1 MRIDHKLQRVQV
13 DSFEISDELVYRFFV
28 SLPENERETALLRA
42 IRIGVLATMEDRFSA
57 FLSKTTDDLGVQLEN
72 LKLLFDM
79 KQEVFHKTAIKG
91 VAAENDILE
100 FLEAYIEHF
109 HLGDVVSLS
118 GTSKGLLKNNKTG
131 DILAYVGGENSGK
144 KVAIE
149 CKFDKSIKL
158 GDVDSPDIASN
169 KYDTAWSQLLESTV
183 NRGANASIIV
193 FDQTLADASIQRIV
207 DGVTYIENIGF
218 ICIIDYEA
226 SDYHNLAIAYN
237 LARGLALRKDG
248 KNVEV
253 EFVNMLIKRLLKDIR
268 DVQNIEMLVKTNIKN
283 NQQILKNIEKSLLSI
298 EFNQQYLVKYLEDGA
313 LSKADLLDFY
323 QREDIRAKYKL
334 ISKEIEIYDKST
346 ICYICLDRVVIMDDA
361 TLWRM
366 LHGYCWRNIF

>member
-13 DSFEISDELVYRFFV
+13 DSFEISDELVYRYFD
-28 SLPENERETALLRA
+28 SLPEAEREAALLRA

-91 VAAENDILE
+91 VAAENDILD
-100 FLEAYIEHF
+100 FLEEYIERN
-109 HLGDVVSLS
+109 HLGDVVSLT

-131 DILAYVGGENSGK
+131 DIMAFVGGESSGR

-158 GDVDSPDIASN
+158 GDIDSPDIASN
-169 KYDTAWSQLLESTV
+169 KYDTAWSQLLEATV
-183 NRGANASIIV
+183 NRDANASIIV
-193 FDQTLADASIQRIV
+193 FDKTLADASIQRAV
-207 DGVTYIENIGF
+207 DGVTYVDGIGF

-226 SDYHNLAIAYN
+226 SDYQNLAVAYN

-253 EFVNMLIKRLLKDIR
+253 EFVNMLIQRLLKDIR
-268 DVQNIEMLVKTNIKN
+268 DVQSIETLVKTNIKN

-298 EFNQQYLVKYLEDGA
+298 EFDQKYLAKYLEDGY
-313 LSKADLLDFY
+313 LNKADLLEFY
-323 QREDIRAKYKL
+323 QREEIRAKYKL
-334 ISKEIEIYDKST
+334 IAKEIE
-346 ICYICLDRVVIMDDA
+346 A
-361 TLWRM
+361 EE
-366 LHGYCWRNIF
+366 GE

>member
-1 MRIDHKLQRVQV
+1 MRIDHKLQRVQI
-13 DSFEISDELVYRFFV
+13 DSFEISDELVYRYFD
-28 SLPENERETALLRA
+28 SLPEAEREAALLRA

-91 VAAENDILE
+91 VAAENDILD
-100 FLEAYIEHF
+100 FLEEYIERN
-109 HLGDVVSLS
+109 HLGDVVSLT

-131 DILAYVGGENSGK
+131 DIIAYVGGESSGR

-169 KYDTAWSQLLESTV
+169 KYDTAWSQLLEATV
-183 NRGANASIIV
+183 NRDANASIIV
-193 FDQTLADASIQRIV
+193 FDKTLADASIQRAV
-207 DGVTYIENIGF
+207 DGVTYVDGIGF

-226 SDYHNLAIAYN
+226 SDYQNLAVAYN

-253 EFVNMLIKRLLKDIR
+253 VFVNLLIQRLLKDIR
-268 DVQNIEMLVKTNIKN
+268 DVQSIETLVKTNIKN

-298 EFNQQYLVKYLEDGA
+298 EFDQRYLAKYLEDGY
-313 LSKADLLDFY
+313 LNKADLLEFY
-323 QREDIRAKYKL
+323 QREEIRARYKL
-334 ISKEIEIYDKST
+334 IAKEIEAEDN
-346 ICYICLDRVVIMDDA
+346 D
-361 TLWRM
+361 
-366 LHGYCWRNIF
+366 

>member
-13 DSFEISDELVYRFFV
+13 DSFEISDELVYRYFD
-28 SLPENERETALLRA
+28 SLPEAEREAALLRA

-91 VAAENDILE
+91 VAAENDILD
-100 FLEAYIEHF
+100 FLEEYIERN
-109 HLGDVVSLS
+109 HLGDVVSLT

-131 DILAYVGGENSGK
+131 DIMAFVGGESSGR

-158 GDVDSPDIASN
+158 GDIDSPDIASN
-169 KYDTAWSQLLESTV
+169 KYDTAWSQLLEATV
-183 NRGANASIIV
+183 NRDANASIIV
-193 FDQTLADASIQRIV
+193 FDKTLADASIQRAV
-207 DGVTYIENIGF
+207 DGVTYVDGIGF

-226 SDYHNLAIAYN
+226 SDYQNLAVAYN

-253 EFVNMLIKRLLKDIR
+253 EFVNMLIQRLLKDIR
-268 DVQNIEMLVKTNIKN
+268 DVQSIETLVKTNIKN

-298 EFNQQYLVKYLEDGA
+298 EFDQKYLAKYLEDGY
-313 LSKADLLDFY
+313 LNKADLLEFY
-323 QREDIRAKYKL
+323 QREEIRAKYKL
-334 ISKEIEIYDKST
+334 IAKEIE
-346 ICYICLDRVVIMDDA
+346 VEE
-361 TLWRM
+361 
-366 LHGYCWRNIF
+366 RNEAG

>member
-13 DSFEISDELVYRFFV
+13 DSFEISDELVYRYFD
-28 SLPENERETALLRA
+28 SLPEMERESALLRA

-100 FLEAYIEHF
+100 FLEGYIERNHM
-109 HLGDVVSLS
+109 GDVVSLT
-118 GTSKGLLKNNKTG
+118 GTTKGLLKNNKTG
-131 DILAYVGGENSGK
+131 DIMAYVGGESSGR

-158 GDVDSPDIASN
+158 GDIDSPDIASN
-169 KYDTAWSQLLESTV
+169 KYDTAWSQLLEATV
-183 NRGANASIIV
+183 NRDANASIIV
-193 FDQTLADASIQRIV
+193 FDKTLADASIQRAV
-207 DGVTYIENIGF
+207 DGVTYVDGIGF

-226 SDYHNLAIAYN
+226 SDYQNLAVAYN

-253 EFVNMLIKRLLKDIR
+253 EFVNMLIQRLLKDIR

-298 EFNQQYLVKYLEDGA
+298 DFDQKYLAKYLEDGY
-313 LSKADLLDFY
+313 LNKADLLEFY
-323 QREDIRAKYKL
+323 QREEIRAKYKL
-334 ISKEIEIYDKST
+334 IAKEIET
-346 ICYICLDRVVIMDDA
+346 EE
-361 TLWRM
+361 WE
-366 LHGYCWRNIF
+366 

>member
-13 DSFEISDELVYRFFV
+13 DSFEISDELVYRYFD
-28 SLPENERETALLRA
+28 SLPEAEREAALLRA
-42 IRIGVLATMEDRFSA
+42 IRIGVLAMMEDRFSA

-91 VAAENDILE
+91 AAAENDILE
-100 FLEAYIEHF
+100 FLEGYFERNHF
-109 HLGDVVSLS
+109 GDVVSLT

-131 DILAYVGGENSGK
+131 DIMSYVGGENSGL

-169 KYDTAWSQLLESTV
+169 KYDTAWSQLLEATV
-183 NRGANASIIV
+183 NRDANASIIV
-193 FDQTLADASIQRIV
+193 FDKTLADASIQRAV
-207 DGVTYIENIGF
+207 DGVTYVDGIGF

-226 SDYHNLAIAYN
+226 SDYQNLAVAYN

-248 KNVEV
+248 KNVDV
-253 EFVNMLIKRLLKDIR
+253 EFVNMLTGRLLKDIR
-268 DVQNIEMLVKTNIKN
+268 DVQSIEMLVKTNIKN

-298 EFNQQYLVKYLEDGA
+298 EFDQKYLAKYLEDGY
-313 LSKADLLDFY
+313 LSKADLLEFY
-323 QREDIRAKYKL
+323 QREEIRAKYKM
-334 ISKEIEIYDKST
+334 IAKDIE
-346 ICYICLDRVVIMDDA
+346 A
-361 TLWRM
+361 EE
-366 LHGYCWRNIF
+366 GE

>member
-1 MRIDHKLQRVQV
+1 MRIDHKPQRIQV
-13 DSFEISDELVYRFFV
+13 DSFEISDELVYRFFI
-28 SLPENERETALLRA
+28 SIPENERETALLRA

-79 KQEVFHKTAIKG
+79 KQEIFHKTAIKG

-100 FLEAYIEHF
+100 FLETYIDNF

-158 GDVDSPDIASN
+158 GDVDSLDIASN
-169 KYDTAWSQLLESTV
+169 KYDTAWSQLLETTV
-183 NRGANASIIV
+183 KRGANTSIIV
-193 FDQTLADASIQRIV
+193 FDKTLADASSQRAV
-207 DGVTYIENIGF
+207 DGVSYIDNIGF

-237 LARGLALRKDG
+237 FARRLALRKDG
-248 KNVEV
+248 KNIEV
-253 EFVNMLIKRLLKDIR
+253 DFVNMLIQRLLKDIR
-268 DVQNIEMLVKTNIKN
+268 DIQNIEMLVKNNIKN
-283 NQQILKNIEKSLLSI
+283 NLQILKNIEKSLLSI
-298 EFNQQYLVKYLEDGA
+298 EFNQQYLMKYLEDGY
-313 LSKADLLDFY
+313 LSKVDLLDFY
-323 QREDIRAKYKL
+323 QREEIRAKYKL
-334 ISKEIEIYDKST
+334 ISKEIES
-346 ICYICLDRVVIMDDA
+346 L
-361 TLWRM
+361 
-366 LHGYCWRNIF
+366 GNE

>member
-13 DSFEISDELVYRFFV
+13 DSFEISDELVYRYFD
-28 SLPENERETALLRA
+28 SLPEAEREAALLRA

-91 VAAENDILE
+91 VAAENDILD
-100 FLEAYIEHF
+100 FLEEYIERN
-109 HLGDVVSLS
+109 HLGDVVSLT

-131 DILAYVGGENSGK
+131 DIMAYVGGESSGR

-169 KYDTAWSQLLESTV
+169 KYDTAWSQLLEATV
-183 NRGANASIIV
+183 NRDANASIIV
-193 FDQTLADASIQRIV
+193 FDKTLADASIQRAV
-207 DGVTYIENIGF
+207 DGVTYVDGIGF
-218 ICIIDYEA
+218 VCIIDYEA
-226 SDYHNLAIAYN
+226 SDYQNLAVAYN

-253 EFVNMLIKRLLKDIR
+253 EFVNMLIGRLLKDIR
-268 DVQNIEMLVKTNIKN
+268 DVQSIETLVKTNIKN

-298 EFNQQYLVKYLEDGA
+298 EFDQRYLAKYLEDGY
-313 LSKADLLDFY
+313 LNKTDLLEFY
-323 QREDIRAKYKL
+323 QREEIRAKYKL
-334 ISKEIEIYDKST
+334 IAKEIE
-346 ICYICLDRVVIMDDA
+346 A
-361 TLWRM
+361 EE
-366 LHGYCWRNIF
+366 GE

>member
-13 DSFEISDELVYRFFV
+13 EGFEISDELVYCFFD
-28 SLPENERETALLRA
+28 SLPENEREAALLRA

-100 FLEAYIEHF
+100 FLDSYIERY

-118 GTSKGLLKNNKTG
+118 GTTKGVLKNNKTG
-131 DILAYVGGENSGK
+131 DIIAYVGGENRRKIS
-144 KVAIE
+144 IE

-169 KYDTAWSQLLESTV
+169 KYDTAWSQLLEASV
-183 NRGANASIIV
+183 NRDANASIIV
-193 FDQTLADASIQRIV
+193 FDKTLADASIQRTV
-207 DGVTYIENIGF
+207 DGVAYIDNIGF

-226 SDYHNLAIAYN
+226 SDYHNLTIAYN
-237 LARGLALRKDG
+237 LARGMALRKEG
-248 KNVEV
+248 KNVEAD
-253 EFVNMLIKRLLKDIR
+253 FVNMLIQRLLKDIR
-268 DVQNIEMLVKTNIKN
+268 DVQNIEVLVKTNIKN

-298 EFNQQYLVKYLEDGA
+298 EFNQQYLVKYLEDGY
-313 LSKADLLDFY
+313 LGKADLLEFY
-323 QREDIRAKYKL
+323 QREEIRTKYKL
-334 ISKEIEIYDKST
+334 IAKDIENT
-346 ICYICLDRVVIMDDA
+346 
-361 TLWRM
+361 
-366 LHGYCWRNIF
+366 

>member
-13 DSFEISDELVYRFFV
+13 DSFEISDELVYRYFD
-28 SLPENERETALLRA
+28 SLPETERETALLRA

-100 FLEAYIEHF
+100 FLEEYIERN
-109 HLGDVVSLS
+109 HLGDVVSLT

-131 DILAYVGGENSGK
+131 DIMAYVGGESSGR

-158 GDVDSPDIASN
+158 GDIDSPDIASN
-169 KYDTAWSQLLESTV
+169 KYDTAWSQLLEATV
-183 NRGANASIIV
+183 NRDANASIIV
-193 FDQTLADASIQRIV
+193 FDKTLADASIQRAV
-207 DGVTYIENIGF
+207 DGVTYVDGIGF

-226 SDYHNLAIAYN
+226 SDYQNLAVAYN

-253 EFVNMLIKRLLKDIR
+253 EFVNMLIGRLLKDIR
-268 DVQNIEMLVKTNIKN
+268 DVQSIETLVKTNIKN

-298 EFNQQYLVKYLEDGA
+298 EFDQKYLAKYLEDGY
-313 LSKADLLDFY
+313 LSKADLLEFY
-323 QREDIRAKYKL
+323 QREEIRAKYKL
-334 ISKEIEIYDKST
+334 IAKEIE
-346 ICYICLDRVVIMDDA
+346 A
-361 TLWRM
+361 EE
-366 LHGYCWRNIF
+366 GE

>member
-13 DSFEISDELVYRFFV
+13 DSFEISDELVYRYFD
-28 SLPENERETALLRA
+28 SLPETEREAALLRT

-100 FLEAYIEHF
+100 FLEGYIEKY
-109 HLGDVVSLS
+109 HLGDIVSLT
-118 GTSKGLLKNNKTG
+118 GTTKGLLKNNKTG
-131 DILAYVGGENSGK
+131 DIMAFVGGESSGK
-144 KVAIE
+144 KVVIE

-158 GDVDSPDIASN
+158 GDVDSPDVASN
-169 KYDTAWSQLLESTV
+169 KYDTAWSQLLEATV
-183 NRGANASIIV
+183 NRDANASIIV
-193 FDQTLADASIQRIV
+193 FDKTLADASIQRAMDGVMYV
-207 DGVTYIENIGF
+207 DGIGF
-218 ICIIDYEA
+218 ICIIDYKA
-226 SDYHNLAIAYN
+226 SDYQNLAVAYN

-253 EFVNMLIKRLLKDIR
+253 EFVNMLIQRLLKDIR
-268 DVQNIEMLVKTNIKN
+268 DVQNIEMLVMTNIKN

-298 EFNQQYLVKYLEDGA
+298 EFDQKYLAKYMEDGY
-313 LSKADLLDFY
+313 LSKADLLEFY
-323 QREDIRAKYKL
+323 QREEIRVRYKVVA
-334 ISKEIEIYDKST
+334 KEIE
-346 ICYICLDRVVIMDDA
+346 MEE
-361 TLWRM
+361 
-366 LHGYCWRNIF
+366 GE

>member
-13 DSFEISDELVYRFFV
+13 DSFEISDELVYRYFD
-28 SLPENERETALLRA
+28 SLPESEREAALLRA

-79 KQEVFHKTAIKG
+79 KQEVYHKTAIKG

-100 FLEAYIEHF
+100 FLEGYIERN
-109 HLGDVVSLS
+109 HLGDVVSLT

-131 DILAYVGGENSGK
+131 DIMAYVGGESSGR

-169 KYDTAWSQLLESTV
+169 KYDTAWSQLLEATV
-183 NRGANASIIV
+183 NRDANASIIV
-193 FDQTLADASIQRIV
+193 FDKTLADASIQRAV
-207 DGVTYIENIGF
+207 DGVTYVDGIGF

-226 SDYHNLAIAYN
+226 SDYQNLAVAYN

-253 EFVNMLIKRLLKDIR
+253 EFVNMLIQRLLKDIR
-268 DVQNIEMLVKTNIKN
+268 DVQSIETLVKTNIKN

-298 EFNQQYLVKYLEDGA
+298 EFDQRYLAKYLEDGY
-313 LSKADLLDFY
+313 LNKADLLEFY
-323 QREDIRAKYKL
+323 QREEIRAKYKL
-334 ISKEIEIYDKST
+334 IAKEIE
-346 ICYICLDRVVIMDDA
+346 A
-361 TLWRM
+361 EE
-366 LHGYCWRNIF
+366 GE

>member
-13 DSFEISDELVYRFFV
+13 DSFEISDELVYRYFD
-28 SLPENERETALLRA
+28 SLPEAEREAALLRA

-91 VAAENDILE
+91 VAAENDILD
-100 FLEAYIEHF
+100 FLEGYIERY
-109 HLGDVVSLS
+109 HLGDVVSLT

-131 DILAYVGGENSGK
+131 DIMAYVGGESSGR

-158 GDVDSPDIASN
+158 GDIDSPDIASN
-169 KYDTAWSQLLESTV
+169 KYDTAWSQLLEATV
-183 NRGANASIIV
+183 NRDANASIIV
-193 FDQTLADASIQRIV
+193 FDKSLADASIQRAV
-207 DGVTYIENIGF
+207 DGVTYVDGIGF
-218 ICIIDYEA
+218 VCIIDYEA
-226 SDYHNLAIAYN
+226 SDYQNLAVAYN

-253 EFVNMLIKRLLKDIR
+253 EFVNMLIGRLLKDIR

-298 EFNQQYLVKYLEDGA
+298 EFDQRYLAKYLEDGY
-313 LSKADLLDFY
+313 LSKADLLEFY
-323 QREDIRAKYKL
+323 QREEIRARYKL
-334 ISKEIEIYDKST
+334 IAKEIEAEEGE
-346 ICYICLDRVVIMDDA
+346 L
-361 TLWRM
+361 
-366 LHGYCWRNIF
+366 

>member
-13 DSFEISDELVYRFFV
+13 DSFEISDELVYRYFD
-28 SLPENERETALLRA
+28 SLPETEREAALLRA

-100 FLEAYIEHF
+100 FLEGYIDKY
-109 HLGDVVSLS
+109 HLGDVVSLT

-131 DILAYVGGENSGK
+131 DIMSFVGGENSGRR
-144 KVAIE
+144 VAIE

-158 GDVDSPDIASN
+158 GDIDSPDIASN
-169 KYDTAWSQLLESTV
+169 KYDTAWSQLLEATV
-183 NRGANASIIV
+183 NRDANACIIV
-193 FDQTLADASIQRIV
+193 FDKSLADASIQRAV
-207 DGVTYIENIGF
+207 DCVTYVEGIGF
-218 ICIIDYEA
+218 ICIIDYES
-226 SDYHNLAIAYN
+226 SDYKNLAVAYN

-253 EFVNMLIKRLLKDIR
+253 EFLNMMIGRLLKDIR

-298 EFNQQYLVKYLEDGA
+298 VFDQRYLVKYLEDGY
-313 LSKADLLDFY
+313 LSKADLLEFY
-323 QREDIRAKYKL
+323 QREEIRTKFKL
-334 ISKEIEIYDKST
+334 IAKEIEED
-346 ICYICLDRVVIMDDA
+346 
-361 TLWRM
+361 
-366 LHGYCWRNIF
+366 

>member
-13 DSFEISDELVYRFFV
+13 DSFEISDELVYRYFD
-28 SLPENERETALLRA
+28 SLPETEREAALLRA

-100 FLEAYIEHF
+100 FLEGYIDKY
-109 HLGDVVSLS
+109 HLGDVVSLT

-131 DILAYVGGENSGK
+131 DIMSFVGGENSGRR
-144 KVAIE
+144 VAIE

-158 GDVDSPDIASN
+158 GDIDSPDIASN
-169 KYDTAWSQLLESTV
+169 KYDTAWSQLLEATV
-183 NRGANASIIV
+183 NRDANACIIV
-193 FDQTLADASIQRIV
+193 FDKSLADASIQRAV
-207 DGVTYIENIGF
+207 DGVTYVEGIGF
-218 ICIIDYEA
+218 ICIIDYES
-226 SDYHNLAIAYN
+226 SDYKNLAVAYN

-253 EFVNMLIKRLLKDIR
+253 EFLNMMIGRLLKDIR

-298 EFNQQYLVKYLEDGA
+298 VFDQRYLVKYLEDGY
-313 LSKADLLDFY
+313 LSKADLLEFY
-323 QREDIRAKYKL
+323 QREEIRTKFKL
-334 ISKEIEIYDKST
+334 IAKEIEED
-346 ICYICLDRVVIMDDA
+346 
-361 TLWRM
+361 
-366 LHGYCWRNIF
+366 

>member
-1 MRIDHKLQRVQV
+1 MRIDHKLQRIQV
-13 DSFEISDELVYRFFV
+13 DSFEISDELVYRFFI

-79 KQEVFHKTAIKG
+79 KQEIFHKTAIKG

-100 FLEAYIEHF
+100 FLETYIDNF

-158 GDVDSPDIASN
+158 GDVDSLDIASN
-169 KYDTAWSQLLESTV
+169 KYDTAWSQLLETTV

-193 FDQTLADASIQRIV
+193 SDKTLADASIQRSV
-207 DGVTYIENIGF
+207 DGVSYIDNIGF

-237 LARGLALRKDG
+237 FARRLALRKDG
-248 KNVEV
+248 KNIEV
-253 EFVNMLIKRLLKDIR
+253 DFVNMLIQRLLKDIR
-268 DVQNIEMLVKTNIKN
+268 DIQNIEMLVKNNIKN
-283 NQQILKNIEKSLLSI
+283 NLQILKNIEKSLLSI
-298 EFNQQYLVKYLEDGA
+298 EFNQQYLMKYLEDGY
-313 LSKADLLDFY
+313 LSKVDLLDFY
-323 QREDIRAKYKL
+323 QREEIRAKYKL
-334 ISKEIEIYDKST
+334 ISKEIES
-346 ICYICLDRVVIMDDA
+346 L
-361 TLWRM
+361 
-366 LHGYCWRNIF
+366 GNE

>member
-91 VAAENDILE
+91 LAAENEIFE
-100 FLEAYIEHF
+100 FLEAYIDRF

-131 DILAYVGGENSGK
+131 DILAYVGSENSGK

-158 GDVDSPDIASN
+158 GDVDSLDIASN
-169 KYDTAWSQLLESTV
+169 KYDTAWSQLLEASV
-183 NRGANASIIV
+183 NRDANVSIIV
-193 FDQTLADASIQRIV
+193 FDKTLADASIQRVV
-207 DGVTYIENIGF
+207 DGVSYINNIGF
-218 ICIIDYEA
+218 VCIIDYES

-237 LARGLALRKDG
+237 LARGLALRRDG
-248 KNVEV
+248 KNVKV
-253 EFVNMLIKRLLKDIR
+253 DFVNMLIQRLLKDIR
-268 DVQNIEMLVKTNIKN
+268 DVQSIEVLIKSNIKN
-283 NQQILKNIEKSLLSI
+283 NRQILKNIEKSLLSI
-298 EFNQQYLVKYLEDGA
+298 EFNQQYLVKYLEDGS
-313 LSKADLLDFY
+313 LNKADLLDFY
-323 QREDIRAKYKL
+323 QREEIQAKYKL
-334 ISKEIEIYDKST
+334 ISKEIESIE
-346 ICYICLDRVVIMDDA
+346 VE
-361 TLWRM
+361 
-366 LHGYCWRNIF
+366 

>member
-1 MRIDHKLQRVQV
+1 MRIDHKLQRIQV
-13 DSFEISDELVYRFFV
+13 DSFEISDELVYRFFI

-79 KQEVFHKTAIKG
+79 KQEIFHKTAIKG

-100 FLEAYIEHF
+100 FLETYIDNF

-158 GDVDSPDIASN
+158 GDVDSLDIASN
-169 KYDTAWSQLLESTV
+169 KYDTAWSQLLETTV
-183 NRGANASIIV
+183 NCGANTSIIV
-193 FDQTLADASIQRIV
+193 FDKTLADASIQRAV
-207 DGVTYIENIGF
+207 DGVSYIDNIGF

-237 LARGLALRKDG
+237 FARRLALRKDG
-248 KNVEV
+248 KNIEV
-253 EFVNMLIKRLLKDIR
+253 DFVNMLIQRLLKDIR
-268 DVQNIEMLVKTNIKN
+268 DIQNIEMLVKNNIKN
-283 NQQILKNIEKSLLSI
+283 NLQILKNIEKSLLSI
-298 EFNQQYLVKYLEDGA
+298 EFNQQYLMKYLEDGY
-313 LSKADLLDFY
+313 LSKVDLLDFY
-323 QREDIRAKYKL
+323 QREEIRAKYKL
-334 ISKEIEIYDKST
+334 ISKEIES
-346 ICYICLDRVVIMDDA
+346 L
-361 TLWRM
+361 
-366 LHGYCWRNIF
+366 GNE

>member
-1 MRIDHKLQRVQV
+1 MRLDHKLQRVQV
-13 DSFEISDELVYRFFV
+13 DSFEILDELVYRYFD
-28 SLPENERETALLRA
+28 SLPENEREKALLRA

-57 FLSKTTDDLGVQLEN
+57 FLSKTTDELGVQLEN

-100 FLEAYIEHF
+100 FLEAYIERF
-109 HLGDVVSLS
+109 HLEDVVSLS

-131 DILAYVGGENSGK
+131 DILAYVGGNSGK

-169 KYDTAWSQLLESTV
+169 KYDTAWSQLLEATV
-183 NRGANASIIV
+183 NRDANASIIV
-193 FDQTLADASIQRIV
+193 FDKTLADASIQRIV
-207 DGVTYIENIGF
+207 DGVTYIDNIGF

-237 LARGLALRKDG
+237 FARGLALRKDG
-248 KNVEV
+248 KNLEV
-253 EFVNMLIKRLLKDIR
+253 EFVNMLIQRLLKDIR
-268 DVQNIEMLVKTNIKN
+268 DVQSIEILVKNNIKN
-283 NQQILKNIEKSLLSI
+283 NQQILKNIEKGLLSI
-298 EFNQQYLVKYLEDGA
+298 EFNQQYLVKYLEDGV
-313 LSKADLLDFY
+313 LSKADLLEFY

-334 ISKEIEIYDKST
+334 ISKEIEN
-346 ICYICLDRVVIMDDA
+346 LEV
-361 TLWRM
+361 
-366 LHGYCWRNIF
+366 